1 MAKKNRRSFGSIRK
15 LPSGRYQA
23 TYIGASGNRQIA
35 PMTFATKTDADG
47 FLSTVRYKLDRG
59 MALDEGLKPA
69 RSRTPMLRDY
79 VLRHID
85 LQTTIRGQSLKPST
99 KALYRK
105 LLRVNLS
112 KLVDMQIAEITKP
125 RVDEWYIEACSE
137 GKISTASK
145 AYKLLYS
152 AMQRAVDDELIAKNP
167 CSVRGAQSASTG
179 KRSICPSPKQVELL
193 VNQLPERYKVLVLL
207 SAYAGLRFGEVTA
220 LRVKN
225 LVSNGSGTGK
235 RFTVQVR
242 EAVTMVEKEFIL
254 GTPKSRAGVRDIA
267 IPFFL
272 NQFVESLLTERAK
285 DGVDAFLFVS
295 PSGGFIRND
304 VLAKALSRAKSR
316 CGLGDL
322 AITPHSFRHFGA
334 TQFVDSGGSFAE
346 LKERLGDSSS
356 AAAIRYLHS
365 TGQES
370 KIVEAMPQIE
380 IL

>member
-23 TYIGASGNRQIA
+23 TYVGPSGNRQIA

-59 MALDEGLKPA
+59 MALDEALKPA
-69 RSRTPMLRDY
+69 RSKTPILGDY
-79 VLRHID
+79 VSRHID
-85 LQTTIRGQSLKPST
+85 LQTTSRGLSLKPST

-112 KLVDMQIAEITKP
+112 ELVELQLAEITKP
-125 RVDEWYIEACSE
+125 RVDEWYAQACSL

-152 AMQRAVDDELIAKNP
+152 AMQRAVGDELIVKNP

-179 KRSICPSPKQVELL
+179 KKSICPSPKQVELI

-220 LRVKN
+220 LRVRN
-225 LVSNGSGTGK
+225 LVFSGSGTDK

-242 EAVTMVEKEFIL
+242 EAVTMVEKGFVL
-254 GTPKSRAGVRDIA
+254 GTPKSKAGVRDIS
-267 IPFFL
+267 IPSFL
-272 NQFVESLLTERAK
+272 NGFVEKLLADRAK
-285 DGVDAFLFVS
+285 NGVDAFLFVS

-316 CGLGDL
+316 CGLGHL

-334 TQFVDSGGSFAE
+334 TQFVASGASFAE

-356 AAAIRYLHS
+356 AAAILYLHP
-365 TGQES
+365 TGQEA
-370 KIVEAMPQIE
+370 KIVEEMPQIE
-380 IL
+380 IH